1 MVENYD
7 NYDITS
13 RTEEIFSFMGIA
25 EDNSGKGFVCPLCGS
40 GTGKHG
46 TGMTTKDGI
55 HYTCWACGEIS
66 NADIFE
72 IIGKVDHLQTFREKK
87 KKACDILGIE
97 YHTKN
102 DPQSDFKELICP
114 TESEKSVK
122 NNNTLS
128 TKKPENKA
136 IKTDYSDFF
145 LQAHKNIGNTD
156 YHRGLSREILDKFNI
171 GYVSDWRYPDRPN
184 SPPSPR
190 LIIPTSKYSYLAR
203 DTRAEIPEYQR
214 KYAKQKVGNVEFFNM
229 SAVNQ
234 TEKPVF
240 IVEGEI
246 DAMSVIQAGGEAV
259 GLGSTSN
266 VERFVK
272 QVTLPLGFK
281 GFLICLDA
289 DRAGTEAS
297 DKLYKLLKE
306 KKIKCGV
313 YQLLKKYTDPNAEL
327 MLNRKEFYEAVR
339 EGTIHPEKHIDNEQ
353 LELYKNNQKRHLT
366 ALLTDI
372 EREKDTVQTG
382 FTDLD
387 KLLDG
392 GLYTGLYFIGAI
404 SSLGK
409 TTFCL
414 QIGEQIALQSAQN
427 NSKIDVLIFSLE
439 MATSE
444 IIAKGLSRNS
454 FIISSQDYNTEKYAK
469 TTRGV
474 LARWKYKRY
483 EDDKAKDTFDKA
495 VSRYNSYIEHLYITE
510 GIGNVGVEEVRERIK
525 EHINITGHKP
535 VVIID
540 YIQILA
546 PFNEKATDKQNT
558 DKAVMELKRI
568 SRDFDIPII
577 GISSFNRENYNNSV
591 SMASFKES
599 GAIEY
604 SSDVLMGLQYKA
616 KSGQSQAEARQDQIE
631 KGNNGEPQE
640 VELVILKN
648 RNGRKGNANF
658 RFYPKFNYFEEDYG
672 FITSKPVNEN
682 STADDEDWLC

>member
-1 MVENYD
+1 MVDDKIKDEILN
-7 NYDITS
+7 
-13 RTEEIFSFMGIA
+13 RTQEVFGAMGIVK
-25 EDNSGKGFVCPLCGS
+25 DNSGKGVVCPLCGS

-55 HYTCWACGEIS
+55 HYTCWACGEIR

-72 IIGKVDHLQTFREKK
+72 IVGKTENVSEFKEQKK
-87 KKACDILGIE
+87 IICDILGIE
-97 YHTKN
+97 YSGKQQKHTHTRTTK
-102 DPQSDFKELICP
+102 PI
-114 TESEKSVK
+114 ESEKPVK
-122 NNNTLS
+122 NNNTPN
-128 TKKPENKA
+128 TQKPENEA
-136 IKTDYSDFF
+136 IKTDYSNFF
-145 LQAHKNIGNTD
+145 LQAHKNIENTD
-156 YHRGLSREILDKFNI
+156 YHRGLSREVLDRFNI
-171 GYVSDWRYPDRPN
+171 GYVSDWRHPDRPN

-272 QVTLPLGFK
+272 QVTEQVTLPQEFK

-289 DRAGTEAS
+289 DKAGDEAS
-297 DKLYKLLKE
+297 DKLYE
-306 KKIKCGV
+306 
-313 YQLLKKYTDPNAEL
+313 LLKKKKIRCAVYALLKKHADPNAEF
-327 MLNRKEFYEAVR
+327 MLNRKAFCENVQ
-339 EGTIHPEKHIDNEQ
+339 EGTDHYEEYINGEEIAK
-353 LELYKNNQKRHLT
+353 YRTQKTHLAT
-366 ALLTDI
+366 LLTDI
-372 EREKDTVQTG
+372 EREKETVQTG
-382 FTDLD
+382 FAGLD
-387 KLLDG
+387 DLLDG

-414 QIGEQIALQSAQN
+414 QIGEQIALQSAQ
-427 NSKIDVLIFSLE
+427 SRAKIDVLIFSLE

-454 FIISSQDYNTEKYAK
+454 FIISSQDYNTDKYAK

-474 LARWKYKRY
+474 LTRWKYRKY
-483 EDDKAKDTFDKA
+483 EGERESEVFDKA
-495 VSRYNSYIEHLYITE
+495 VSRYNSYLDNLYIVE
-510 GIGNVGVEEVRERIK
+510 GVGNVGIKEVRGQVEKHIK
-525 EHINITGHKP
+525 TTGHKP
-535 VVIID
+535 IVIID

-546 PFNEKATDKQNT
+546 PFNERSTDKQNT

-577 GISSFNRENYNNSV
+577 GISSFNRDNYDKPV
-591 SMASFKES
+591 GMASFKES
-599 GAIEY
+599 GAVEY

-616 KSGQSQAEARQDQIE
+616 QSGQNQVEARMTQTE
-631 KGNNGEPQE
+631 KGNKGDPQD
-640 VELVILKN
+640 VELIILKN
-648 RNGRKGNANF
+648 RNGRKGKISL
-658 RFYPKFNYFEEDYG
+658 RFYPKFNYFEDFG
-672 FITSKPVNEN
+672 KPPVKK
-682 STADDEDWLC
+682 DEDDW